1 MDESLVVFCIDTSG
15 SMCVTTEVRLLIYSV
30 SVCLSFQ
37 IMLMYNYRLPPLLPP
52 LPPPPLPPPPLPQV
66 PGQYKI
72 RGAKEKEEK
81 LLQSLPASIAS
92 DLRQPQHRIRQGTL
106 TNSTWISR
114 MESLQAAV
122 DTHLAKLVHSEPN
135 KRVSIVTFSD
145 DVTVMGDGR
154 MVPVTIAGD
163 KLSNSKAVI
172 DIGKEIPLPSTVRE
186 TQKALSKKIYR

>member
-1 MDESLVVFCIDTSG
+1 
-15 SMCVTTEVRLLIYSV
+15 
-30 SVCLSFQ
+30 
-37 IMLMYNYRLPPLLPP
+37 
-52 LPPPPLPPPPLPQV
+52 
-66 PGQYKI
+66 
-72 RGAKEKEEK
+72 
-81 LLQSLPASIAS
+81 
-92 DLRQPQHRIRQGTL
+92 
-106 TNSTWISR
+106 

-122 DTHLAKLVHSEPN
+122 DTHLVKLVHSEPN